1 MLESEQRSILN
12 KPNVELTLSS
22 LGGGGSA
29 RLTLNADTSITITYW
44 PRADSAHPPTPEDQ
58 KKPSLDKV
66 KQA

>member
-29 RLTLNADTSITITYW
+29 RLTLNADTSITIT
-44 PRADSAHPPTPEDQ
+44 AMTLKFHDSN
-58 KKPSLDKV
+58 SV
-66 KQA
+66 IV

>member
-29 RLTLNADTSITITYW
+29 RLTLNADTSITIT
-44 PRADSAHPPTPEDQ
+44 AMTLKFHDSNSVTYIQFYHTIN
-58 KKPSLDKV
+58 L
-66 KQA
+66 